1 MKVSYNWLKEYVTN
15 LPQPSELAEVIG
27 AQLGAVEKVDL
38 GKSTTKP
45 WL

>member
-27 AQLGAVEKVDL
+27 AQLGAVEEIVDL
-38 GKSTTKP
+38 GKKYDKDG
-45 WL
+45 